1 MSHRQDGVEDGEQ
14 DMVQD
19 DEQDMVQDDEQDMV
33 QDDEP
38 RKTTER
44 LQRFE
49 REGRHVRK
57 DADQRKVMEE
67 VFDRVTLLAVEAL
80 ISRKDLGDL
89 KGVVNSGKEARV
101 YSGVAVDGSPVA
113 VKIYLTATSEFRRR
127 LGYIAGD
134 RRFANVPSNS
144 RGIIYLWTRKEF
156 KNLQLAEVAGIRVP
170 KPLAFYRNIIV
181 MEYIGTPP
189 GRAPTFAESEVN
201 EQDYDWTFETIGRL
215 RRSANLVHAD
225 LSEYNVFKAGSERVL
240 FDMGSAVLLSHPQAS
255 EFLKR
260 DISNMVRFF
269 RKRGIFK
276 RDADSWLENLR

>member
-1 MSHRQDGVEDGEQ
+1 MSQPEDGIEA
-14 DMVQD
+14 
-19 DEQDMVQDDEQDMV
+19 DEQNMV

-49 REGRHVRK
+49 REGTHVRK

-67 VFDRVTLLAVEAL
+67 VFDRVTLLAVEEL

-101 YSGVAVDGSPVA
+101 YYGVGVDGRPVA
-113 VKIYLTATSEFRRR
+113 VKIYMTATSEFRKR

-144 RGIIYLWTRKEF
+144 RGVIYLWTRKEF
-156 KNLQLAEVAGIRVP
+156 KNLQLAETAGIRVP

-189 GRAPTFAESEVN
+189 GRAPTFAESDVDE
-201 EQDYDWTFETIGRL
+201 EDYDWTFETIARL
-215 RRSANLVHAD
+215 HRKAKLVHAD
-225 LSEYNVFKAGSERVL
+225 LSEYNIFKLGSERVL
-240 FDMGSAVLLSHPQAS
+240 FDMGSAVLLSHPQAD
-255 EFLKR
+255 EYLKR
-260 DISNMVRFF
+260 DILNMVRFF

-276 RDADSWLENLR
+276 RDADSWLGDLR